1 MSLSVTLDIAIGLIG
16 LYLALSVI
24 ASILLEFYAALL
36 ARPAKLL
43 RWGIGELFMDPLR
56 SGLAQAFY
64 AHPLIRGMTGGKLPS
79 QIEPKVAA
87 QVLVDLM
94 DQSGVLN
101 GATPTPV
108 LAPFIRAFGTEKDKL
123 LQPIAEWF
131 DAGVKRLSGVA
142 ARRSHVLLL
151 GIGAVMAV
159 VFNIDSIEVMRA
171 LATQEPLRKVAVAQA
186 EYQLELCREQKT
198 ENCIQA
204 STDPDAAKQQI
215 DQNVAALLTNYS
227 ALPIGWPDSRCRTLR
242 PERAPTG
249 EALPALDCQTKQPP
263 TSAVGSAI
271 GAHWLGWVVTALAIS
286 LGAQF
291 WYRLLGQLIK
301 LRGGA
306 PAKTETK
313 SGS

>member
-1 MSLSVTLDIAIGLIG
+1 MSLSVTLDVAIGLIG

-43 RWGIGELFMDPLR
+43 RWGIGELFMDPLH

-64 AHPLIRGMTGGKLPS
+64 THPLIRGMTGGKLPS
-79 QIEPKVAA
+79 QVDPKVAA

-94 DQSGVLN
+94 DQSGVLK

-108 LAPFIRAFGTEKDKL
+108 LAPFVRAFGTEKDKL

-151 GIGAVMAV
+151 GIGVVMAV
-159 VFNIDSIEVMRA
+159 VFNIDSIEVARA
-171 LATQEPLRKVAVAQA
+171 LSSQEALRKVAVAQA

-198 ENCIQA
+198 EDCIEVSA
-204 STDPDAAKQQI
+204 DSDAAKQQI
-215 DQNVAALLTNYS
+215 DKKVAALVTNYS
-227 ALPIGWPDSRCRTLR
+227 ALPIGWPDSLCRTLR
-242 PERAPTG
+242 AERSLSG
-249 EALPALDCQTKQPP
+249 EILPAKDCQPKQPP
-263 TSAVGSAI
+263 TGAAGSAI
-271 GAHWLGWVVTALAIS
+271 GAHWLGWVITALAIS

-291 WYRLLGQLIK
+291 WYRLLGRLIK

-306 PAKTETK
+306 PAKTDKK
-313 SGS
+313 SKV